1 MTPNSQQQQVINHV
15 DGPALVIAV
24 PGSGKTTVVTE
35 RTKHLITIG
44 KSPDSILAITFT
56 NKAAAEMKTRIT
68 NAVGAKSK
76 YITISTF
83 HSLCA
88 RIIRENP
95 TLVGLQKNYTIYDTE
110 DQKRLMKNCII
121 KVEGDEVANSEEYLA
136 SVLGY
141 VEWQRNKVM
150 LQEEALTKFGI
161 VGKQLK
167 VIETYYEQL
176 KSSNA
181 IDFTG
186 LLSETNRLFT
196 ENPLVRDYYRQKWQY
211 ISVDEVQDTC
221 VAQFQFVVH
230 LAGGHKNILVVG
242 DNDQALYRFR
252 GASPENIFSFET
264 EFKPVIYKLEK
275 NYRSTPEILKFSHN
289 LIVNN
294 KMRIDADLTTDNPT
308 GDEPFVNLYE
318 TEPEMVDGIV
328 EEVRRRLGEKVPCE
342 QISLLYRTNFLSKS
356 LEMGLQ
362 HARIPYKVIGGVSFW
377 DRKEVKTCV
386 SIMKYLC
393 NPTDAIAFAT
403 SLESCCK
410 GVGDKFV
417 SNVVDHAK
425 QNNVPFLEAAKV
437 LSTSRKNLAQ
447 TVTPFVEEM
456 GKKDTPD
463 NLLQNV
469 VNKTGFLYRI
479 SKGGT
484 IEDDRQENVNE
495 LIRDFRGFLGDN
507 GSLAAYLQ
515 NISLLSSA
523 DAESKAGRINLMTVH
538 AAKGLEFDTIILTY
552 CMDGIMPHKRV
563 LELEDLEPTEY
574 EAQLEEE
581 RRIFYVAMTRAK
593 KCLRGFSCKARF
605 NTEMEMSRF
614 VHEANLPVETHRSR
628 FPQAQQGYRR
638 FR

>member
-1 MTPNSQQQQVINHV
+1 VKPNPQQEQVINHI

-35 RTKHLITIG
+35 RTKHLVEIG
-44 KSPDSILAITFT
+44 KRPDSILAITFT
-56 NKAAAEMKTRIT
+56 NKAADEMKTRIT
-68 NAVGAKSK
+68 NAVGTKAK
-76 YITISTF
+76 YITICTF

-88 RIIRENP
+88 RIIRENAN
-95 TLVGLQKNYTIYDTE
+95 LVGLQKNYTIYDTD

-121 KVEGDEVANSEEYLA
+121 KVEGDEVANSEEYLS

-141 VEWQRNKVM
+141 VEWQRNKSM
-150 LQEEALTKFGI
+150 PQIEALSKFGI

-176 KSSNA
+176 KASNA

-186 LLSETNRLFT
+186 LLTEANRLFT

-221 VAQFQFVVH
+221 VAQFQLVVH

-264 EFKPVIYKLEK
+264 EFKPVVYKLER

-294 KMRIDADLTTDNPT
+294 KMRKDADLMTDNPT
-308 GDEPFVNLYE
+308 GDEPFVHLYE

-328 EEVRRRLGEKVPCE
+328 LEIMARLRQKVPCE
-342 QISLLYRTNFLSKS
+342 QIALLYRTNFLSKS

-362 HARIPYKVIGGVSFW
+362 HARIPYKIIGGVSFW

-386 SIMKYLC
+386 SIMKYMS
-393 NPTDAIAFAT
+393 NPTDAIAFAC

-425 QNNVPFLEAAKV
+425 QNNVSFLEATKR
-437 LSTSRKNLAQ
+437 LSNSRKNVAQ
-447 TVTPFVEEM
+447 TIAPFVSELE
-456 GKKDTPD
+456 KKDTPD
-463 NLLQNV
+463 NVLQNV

-495 LIRDFRGFLGDN
+495 LIRDFRGFLSEN
-507 GSLAAYLQ
+507 GSLSAYLQ

-523 DAESKAGRINLMTVH
+523 DAESKAGRVNLMTVH
-538 AAKGLEFDTIILTY
+538 AAKGLEFDTVIVTY

-563 LELEDLEPTEY
+563 LELAELEPQEF

-605 NTEMEMSRF
+605 NTEMDMSRF
-614 VHEANLPVETHRSR
+614 VLEANLPVENHQPR